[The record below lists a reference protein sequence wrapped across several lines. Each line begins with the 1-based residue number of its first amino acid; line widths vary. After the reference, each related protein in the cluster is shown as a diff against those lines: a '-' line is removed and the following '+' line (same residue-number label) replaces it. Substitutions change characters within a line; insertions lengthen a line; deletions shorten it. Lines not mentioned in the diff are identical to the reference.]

1 MIGCQ
6 KEIDFDLPQSEP
18 KFIMDAYVFPSPHF
32 RDRDSSLYKG
42 IFDLYLG
49 RSTSVFS
56 KDGPKLTTD
65 VTLRLFEN
73 SVQMDSA
80 IKPTGYPSSTGGTGS
95 QHNYFI
101 KHRFEPGNHYR
112 LEAENQEL
120 GLAWAEFTMPDSIP
134 LISSEWDTLSN
145 KVRFTFKDPPGPDY
159 YYFAITSGDTSRLFS
174 DHFTCFETTDPSIS
188 IFPKGEFDSLLI
200 YSPTSLGNFG
210 CSAFFTDQGFDGKV
224 RTIEV
229 KLQKVYE
236 GQLTEV
242 EPVLYHITRD
252 MYEHERTL
260 AAYTQTKDNPFAE
273 KVKIYGNIENG
284 FGIFAGATPSSII
297 AIKK

>member
-120 GLAWAEFTMPDSIP
+120 GLAWAEFIMPDSIP
-134 LISSEWDTLSN
+134 ILSAEWDTLTRN
-145 KVRFTFKDPPGPDY
+145 VRFTFKDPLGPNF
-159 YYFAITSGDTSRLFS
+159 YYFRIESRDTSLFNNMS
-174 DHFTCFETTDPSIS
+174 PCFISTDPSIS
-188 IFPKGEFDSLLI
+188 IFQKNEFDSLLI

-210 CSAFFTDQGFDGKV
+210 CSGFFTDQGADGQLK
-224 RTIEV
+224 TIEV
-229 KLQKVYE
+229 KLEKPFYK
-236 GQLTEV
+236 GLIEV
-242 EPVLYHITRD
+242 RPVLSNITKA

-273 KVKIYGNIENG
+273 KVKIHGNIENG